1 METLHKDSGGVA
13 RAISRKLKALGYI
26 TGSYGKQ
33 SGGQR
38 IGEVE
43 GYMVHRIGCSDT
55 ITIHWTA
62 SGQFTN
68 PSATTRCKEMAAKVQ
83 QEVRN
88 MGYSVDE
95 RGWID
100 CSLMPL

>member
-1 METLHKDSGGVA
+1 MKTLHKDSAGVA

-33 SGGQR
+33 FDCKR
-38 IGEVE
+38 DGEIE
-43 GYMVHRIGCSDT
+43 GYMVRRIGCSDT
-55 ITIHWTA
+55 LTIYWTA
-62 SGQFTN
+62 SGQYTI
-68 PSATTRCKEMAAKVQ
+68 PSVTARCKEMAAKVQ

-100 CSLMPL
+100 CRLMPL